1 MTTRERPERP
11 LATSFNASSPPKP
24 KLPPLADLLRKWHQD
39 MDVVGHAEAYQRKK
53 LQDKTTARRARA
65 FGLAVADPD
74 NLEQHALEAGIE
86 PDVLTEAL
94 RMNVGRM
101 IGQAMFGTLRDCG
114 VLEQGDAARL
124 KQVLIETISQGVND
138 GTVSPGLAP
147 KVLEVV
153 AELAETKTPKP
164 GEVLPPVRFKGT
176 AAELMAEIDAWADEQ
191 GGIVPGASS

>member
-1 MTTRERPERP
+1 MTTTRDEGRGKPWG
-11 LATSFNASSPPKP
+11 AAFNAGSPPKP
-24 KLPPLADLLRKWHQD
+24 RLADMLRKWHED

-53 LQDKTTARRARA
+53 LKDKTTARRARA

-74 NLEQHALEAGIE
+74 NLDQHALEAGIE
-86 PDVLTEAL
+86 ADVLAEAL
-94 RMNVGRM
+94 RTNAGRM

-114 VLEQGDAARL
+114 LLEQSEAARL

-176 AAELMAEIDAWADEQ
+176 AAELIAEIDAWADEQ